1 MQKDFEISINYQLIF
16 IISLVNFTY
25 QKVFLNIK
33 SVMDKIEFFTH
44 IIPAQ
49 TINEIH
55 DTNYI
60 KLPIQSILSKS
71 LRDQLRILNI
81 CLT

>member
-1 MQKDFEISINYQLIF
+1 
-16 IISLVNFTY
+16 
-25 QKVFLNIK
+25 
-33 SVMDKIEFFTH
+33 MDKIEFFTH